1 MGKTGL
7 LQYIYMYI
15 YARETYR
22 EFGFSSLFEKAG
34 EILQLP
40 LAVLFPLRDPCLRR
54 FILGAMVLEI
64 HSALFRRPLAHDIEP
79 HCKYELSV
87 LNRRD
92 WLKSRIWRDGA
103 VELLNPLARVLA
115 AEDEAARA
123 QITPEAILTSEA
135 LKVEL
140 AARDSSADQRG
151 GE

>member
-1 MGKTGL
+1 MGKPGL
-7 LQYIYMYI
+7 LQYIYIYI

-79 HCKYELSV
+79 HCKYELRV

-92 WLKSRIWRDGA
+92 WLKSRIWRDIWRDGA

-123 QITPEAILTSEA
+123 QITPEAILTPEA

-140 AARDSSADQRG
+140 AARDSSAD
-151 GE
+151 